1 MSTSD
6 NGAAHTAPFVVSGG
20 DGTLFHLLQKLRPP
34 LPTITLIPTG
44 RGNALARDLRHQPQ
58 PVTIDLIQVEAEFA
72 GGERVTYRC
81 ASSVAFG
88 YPTTITRHALAFR
101 FLRRLSYAAASA
113 VTMPRRQLFQLQYG
127 QEPPQ
132 TLSLTG
138 ILINNTRH
146 AGGFV
151 AFPTA
156 SCHDGQAD
164 FMELRAHFLSQM
176 AHNLSAMSK
185 WNRWNPARTG
195 KLTEARI
202 HPESPQELMLDGE
215 LIANVAAIRL
225 RVLPAALSCSVQ
237 PNA

>member
-6 NGAAHTAPFVVSGG
+6 NGAAHAAPFVVSGG
-20 DGTLFHLLQKLRPP
+20 DGALFYLLQKLRPP
-34 LPTITLIPTG
+34 FPTITIIPTG
-44 RGNALARDLRHQPQ
+44 RGNALARDLRHKAQPA
-58 PVTIDLIQVEAEFA
+58 TIDLMQVEAEFA

-81 ASSVAFG
+81 ASSVGFG
-88 YPTTITRHALAFR
+88 YPTAITRRALAFR
-101 FLRRLSYAAASA
+101 FLRRLSYAAAST
-113 VTMPRRQLFQLQYG
+113 VTIPRRQLFQLQYG

-132 TLSLTG
+132 MRSLTG

-156 SCHDGQAD
+156 SCHDGRAD
-164 FMELRAHFLSQM
+164 FMELRSHFFSQL

-185 WNRWNPARTG
+185 WNQWNPARTG
-195 KLTEARI
+195 QLTEARI
-202 HPESPQELMLDGE
+202 RPESIQDLMLDGE
-215 LIANVAAIRL
+215 LIPNVAAISL
-225 RVLPAALSCSVQ
+225 RVLPAALACSVQ